1 MRQPLQELRDDSYE
15 RPNQPWVCGLAD
27 AAGPCPLGPG
37 MRGRCPAAAACQPV
51 RDGDRWRCNRSPGRG
66 GPCDEGPSPEGEC
79 CHVDR
84 CTPVMSLRLKR
95 GRFVVGCTFLALGAL
110 LIMLAL
116 AVYAGEV
123 LRPKAVEARAEMRSL
138 TEKSPNYPA
147 SQDKFRKLHARSAII
162 NSAVFLL
169 GIAILFINAYTNE
182 E

>member
-1 MRQPLQELRDDSYE
+1 MQTAFKFIYILSVCFWIGSIFFFSFFAAPSIFKVLPRETAGNVVSDIFPKYYLVAYICGGAAIITTILIRLLYE
-15 RPNQPWVCGLAD
+15 HK
-27 AAGPCPLGPG
+27 
-37 MRGRCPAAAACQPV
+37 
-51 RDGDRWRCNRSPGRG
+51 G
-66 GPCDEGPSPEGEC
+66 GILFGI
-79 CHVDR
+79 R
-84 CTPVMSLRLKR
+84 
-95 GRFVVGCTFLALGAL
+95 LGAL

-162 NSAVFLL
+162 NSAVFIL